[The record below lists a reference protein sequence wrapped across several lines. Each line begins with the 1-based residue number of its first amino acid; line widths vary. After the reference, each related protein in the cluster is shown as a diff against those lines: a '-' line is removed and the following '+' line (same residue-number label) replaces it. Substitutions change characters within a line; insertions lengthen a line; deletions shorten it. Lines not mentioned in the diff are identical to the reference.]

1 MHLSEFLRRN
11 APFLSAGILLTFL
24 SSFGQTFFISV
35 FAGEIRTEF
44 GLSHGAWGA
53 LYSAGTTASALVMIW
68 AGALTDRHRVRVLG
82 PAVLVVLFFACLL
95 MAMAQTVWVL
105 LVAIFAL
112 RLAGQGMSTHIAMV
126 AMARWFVAARGRAL
140 SIATL
145 GVSAGEALLP
155 LLFVA
160 LLTLADWRSLWIVS
174 GLAVLLLIP
183 LLLPLLRM
191 ERTPQSI
198 ARESQVSGMANRHW
212 SRRDMLHH
220 WLFWCIVPALI
231 APSAF
236 STAFF
241 FHQVHLAEV
250 KGWSHL
256 AMVAL
261 FPVFTGA
268 GIAGLLISGW
278 LIDRLGTARLMPVA
292 QIPMAL
298 GFMLFAGADTLW
310 LAAGAMMLMGFSQGA
325 NSTIPTAFWAEFYG
339 SRHLGAIR
347 ALTVAVMVF
356 GTAIGPVLTGA
367 LIDAGIAFP
376 GQMVGIGLYFLA
388 AAALV
393 AVGVARARPLL
404 PATA

>member
-1 MHLSEFLRRN
+1 MRLTDFLRRN
-11 APFLSAGILLTFL
+11 APFLSAGMLLTFL

-35 FAGEIRTEF
+35 FAGEIRAEF

-53 LYSAGTTASALVMIW
+53 LYSAGTTASAVVMIW
-68 AGALTDRHRVRVLG
+68 AGALTDRYRVRVLG
-82 PAVLVVLFFACLL
+82 PAVLLMLSAACLL
-95 MAMAQTVWVL
+95 MALAPAAWVL
-105 LVAIFAL
+105 PIAIFAL
-112 RLAGQGMSTHIAMV
+112 RFAGQGMSTHIAMV
-126 AMARWFVAARGRAL
+126 AMARWFIAARGRAL

-160 LLTLADWRSLWIVS
+160 LLTLADWRVLWVAS
-174 GLAVLLLIP
+174 ALAVLLLIP
-183 LLLPLLRM
+183 LLLPLLRL

-198 ARESQVSGMANRHW
+198 ARDAQVSGMEDRHW
-212 SRRDMLHH
+212 TRRDMLHH
-220 WLFWCIVPALI
+220 WLFWLIVPALI

-250 KGWSHL
+250 KGWTHL
-256 AMVAL
+256 TMVAL
-261 FPVFTGA
+261 FPVFTSA

-292 QIPMAL
+292 QIPMAI
-298 GFMLFAGADTLW
+298 GFMVFAGADTIW
-310 LAAGAMMLMGFSQGA
+310 LAAGAMMLMGVSQGA

-339 SRHLGAIR
+339 TRHLGAIR
-347 ALTVAVMVF
+347 ALAVAVMVF

-376 GQMVGIGLYFLA
+376 GQMVGIGVYFLA